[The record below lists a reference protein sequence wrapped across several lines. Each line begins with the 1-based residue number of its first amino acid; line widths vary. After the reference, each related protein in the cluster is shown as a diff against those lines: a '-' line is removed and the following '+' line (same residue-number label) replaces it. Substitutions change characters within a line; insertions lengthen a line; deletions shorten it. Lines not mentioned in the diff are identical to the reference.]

1 MKIEVFLEINEN
13 APGRPIPVSG
23 DDVAS
28 ADDTRKYVRPIIS
41 LNNTWWLID
50 NVNRLTAWLNVT
62 LILYTS
68 RWYIP
73 MWHLSCCMLIHRRR
87 NQIESE
93 WGGIPLDK
101 YKQFSSVLKILNSV
115 YVCGWGGGVTA
126 VHCGNLK
133 VSLECYCAQ
142 VNC

>member
-1 MKIEVFLEINEN
+1 MSHWYYILVVDISQCDICPAACLSIDVGSKLK
-13 APGRPIPVSG
+13 VSG
-23 DDVAS
+23 
-28 ADDTRKYVRPIIS
+28 
-41 LNNTWWLID
+41 
-50 NVNRLTAWLNVT
+50 
-62 LILYTS
+62 
-68 RWYIP
+68 
-73 MWHLSCCMLIHRRR
+73 
-87 NQIESE
+87 
-93 WGGIPLDK
+93 GGVPLDK